1 MEKEIKGYVF
11 DIGNVLIKWNPS
23 NITRKYADQK
33 KFKFNEAVRITEE
46 MNLRVDKGEGF
57 NSVIEE
63 YINNYPEFEELF
75 RDWRDNWSRM
85 FTPKINGT
93 WNILNQLKEMGY
105 KTYAL
110 SNFGR
115 QTFEIACQAYPELKN
130 FDRIFISSHL
140 GIVKPDDRIYEIVER
155 DTGLNPS
162 ELFFI
167 DDRKI
172 NCVSA
177 QSRGWTVHKF
187 INAKKLS
194 EHIFSIETRLK
205 ILN

>member
-23 NITRKYADQK
+23 NITRKYANQN
-33 KFKFNEAVRITEE
+33 KFNFNEAVRITDE

-57 NSVIEE
+57 NAVIEE
-63 YINNYPEFEELF
+63 YINTYPEFEELF

-105 KTYAL
+105 KIYAL

-115 QTFEIACQAYPELKN
+115 QTFEIACQVYPELKN

-140 GIVKPDDRIYEIVER
+140 GIVKPDDRIYAIVER
-155 DTGLNPS
+155 NTGLNPS

-187 INAKKLS
+187 LNAKKLS

>member
-1 MEKEIKGYVF
+1 
-11 DIGNVLIKWNPS
+11 
-23 NITRKYADQK
+23 
-33 KFKFNEAVRITEE
+33 
-46 MNLRVDKGEGF
+46 
-57 NSVIEE
+57 
-63 YINNYPEFEELF
+63 
-75 RDWRDNWSRM
+75 
-85 FTPKINGT
+85 
-93 WNILNQLKEMGY
+93 MGY
-105 KTYAL
+105 KTYVL
-110 SNFGR
+110 PNFGR

-130 FDRIFISSHL
+130 FDRLFISSHL
-140 GIVKPDDRIYEIVER
+140 GIVKPDDKIYEIVER

-172 NCVSA
+172 NCDSA
-177 QSRGWTVHKF
+177 QCRGWPVHED